1 MLDTEIRTLRDI
13 SDVKKA
19 KGIEEITSVKET
31 DKVKDVLELIT
42 KTGYS
47 QIPVMSGKKS
57 IGSIKESK
65 LLGKLVDNP
74 QLYSSLI
81 KDIMDESFPMLDA
94 KTNLKEVKNILK
106 TNQAV
111 LVNDFGLVTDIIT
124 RYDLINFD
132 KKE

>member
-1 MLDTEIRTLRDI
+1 
-13 SDVKKA
+13 
-19 KGIEEITSVKET
+19 
-31 DKVKDVLELIT
+31 
-42 KTGYS
+42 
-47 QIPVMSGKKS
+47 
-57 IGSIKESK
+57 
-65 LLGKLVDNP
+65 VDNP